1 MMKNVLRKASIT
13 LAATVVSVGLVAI
26 SAPAASADSSWDTR
40 GVPHGGR

>member
-13 LAATVVSVGLVAI
+13 LAAAVFSVGLIAI
-26 SAPAASADSSWDTR
+26 SAPAANADSSWDTR